1 MVNLVTESKFISDLH
16 LSHQSVLQY
25 RGFSDIEEH
34 DEYIVNNIINDCNS
48 GDTLYLLGDIC
59 FLKDSIKYIRK
70 IRESVS
76 ILKLI
81 PGNHEFERS
90 YAPTIYDYL
99 DLDIRILGSHFIH
112 NQILLSHS
120 PIHPKILNNKYINVH
135 GHTHGFIMEDHRYFD
150 VSVEAIDFTPITS
163 KNIMKNLGKQV
174 MRILPNIGGSDV

>member
-1 MVNLVTESKFISDLH
+1 MATESRFISDLH
-16 LSHQSVLQY
+16 LSHKSVLHY
-25 RGFSDIEEH
+25 RGFSDMEEH
-34 DEYIVNNIINDCNS
+34 DEYIVNRIINNCNP

-59 FLKDSIKYIRK
+59 FLKDSIKYIRR

-112 NQILLSHS
+112 NHFLLSHS
-120 PIHPKILNNKYINVH
+120 PVHPRILDDKYINVH
-135 GHTHGFIMEDHRYFD
+135 GHTHGFIMEDPLYFD
-150 VSVEAIDFTPITS
+150 VSVEAIDFTPVTS
-163 KNIMKNLGKQV
+163 KNIIQNLGKQV
-174 MRILPNIGGSDV
+174 MRILPEVGESNV